1 MSVIIEVANFAH
13 HNLPYIT
20 GAAGAYIGAR
30 SGRKAHEEV
39 VAQRQSLID
48 YVGEEDAA
56 DLIDQDIDVD
66 PSAIPQG
73 SFMNRLRSSPIIGS
87 VAAAG
92 ATAGFAIGMVFDKH
106 EEVKTTKPIAGLVAP
121 MPGSAGSVEDKDS
134 PISEVANLGEL
145 IQAQESVDTFAVV
158 ARAGQVNSDDINKMP
173 TTGLGSAPLEAAID
187 RAAENIAQAKLAGSE
202 DSEPNA
208 AIIVAAT
215 SGSIGSPEE
224 VIRDANSTE
233 VRAPVYVFDI
243 SGEGQENAEQL
254 KRIASQTGGEY
265 FRDIDEDDV
274 AEIADGLQEAEVD
287 SGEGGLDVD
296 GMILAVSLTGLAVYM
311 RRRVVPKAPV
321 QYHGG
326 R

>member
-56 DLIDQDIDVD
+56 DLIDRDIDVD
-66 PSAIPQG
+66 PSAVPQG

-106 EEVKTTKPIAGLVAP
+106 EEAKTTKPIAGLVAP
-121 MPGSAGSVEDKDS
+121 IPGSAGSIEDEDS
-134 PISEVANLGEL
+134 PISEVTNLGKL

-158 ARAGQVNSDDINKMP
+158 ARAGQVDSGDINKMP

-187 RAAENIAQAKLAGSE
+187 RAAENIAQAKLATPD

-208 AIIVAAT
+208 AIIVAA

-224 VIRDANSTE
+224 VIRDANSTG

-254 KRIASQTGGEY
+254 KKIASQTGGEY
-265 FRDIDEDDV
+265 FRDINEDDV
-274 AEIADGLQEAEVD
+274 AKITDGLQEAEVD

-296 GMILAVSLTGLAVYM
+296 GMILAVGLTGLAVYM
-311 RRRVVPKAPV
+311 RRRVAPKAPV